1 MGTIDVNT
9 QSYANAIIET
19 MRDPLLV
26 LDADLRVKLA
36 NRSFYQMFK
45 ISPGRP
51 LDRLIY
57 ELGDGQWNIPALR
70 KLLDELLPINGHFDD
85 YQVEHDFPD
94 IGPRTML
101 LNARRLNDG
110 DNKTKLILLAFEDIT
125 ERRAAEHKLEVSE
138 VRYRRLFE
146 AAHDGILILN
156 TGTRRITDVN
166 PFMVELLNYPRE
178 YFIGKE
184 LWEIGIFRDK
194 AANQSAMQELHEKGS
209 IRFEDL
215 PLQDRN
221 GHRHPVEIVANIY
234 QEGHEPVIQCNIR
247 DIAERVRFERE
258 REALLVKEQ
267 ASRMEAEAV
276 NRSKDLFLATL
287 SHELRSPLS
296 AILAWAHLLRTGE
309 LDAATSAEAVDAIET
324 SGRAQAALVN
334 DLLDV
339 SRIIAGKMELE
350 TRALDIASVVDAAVR
365 ATQPIAEAKE
375 ICLEQSFESP
385 LPPILGDAVRL
396 QQVVW
401 NLLSNAVK
409 FTPRGGRVD
418 VFLRALSSWVE
429 LIVRDTGEGISAD
442 FLPHVFDRFQQAE
455 NTTAR
460 RRGGLGLGMAIVR
473 HLVELHG
480 GTVWVTSAGEGQG
493 TTFTVRLPLA
503 AMLPAPTDGSPHRLA
518 TDGDSPPESRDLT
531 GVNIHLV
538 DDDALGRNMIATL
551 LRSCGATVTESGT
564 AADALK
570 MIGQTF
576 PDVLISDIGMPGEDG
591 RSLIR
596 EVRRLDTSRGR
607 ETPAVA
613 LTAYASPQDRRLAL
627 AAGFNTHMP
636 KPVEPAEFV
645 EVIAH
650 LAGRE

>member
-1 MGTIDVNT
+1 
-9 QSYANAIIET
+9 
-19 MRDPLLV
+19 
-26 LDADLRVKLA
+26 
-36 NRSFYQMFK
+36 
-45 ISPGRP
+45 
-51 LDRLIY
+51 
-57 ELGDGQWNIPALR
+57 
-70 KLLDELLPINGHFDD
+70 
-85 YQVEHDFPD
+85 
-94 IGPRTML
+94 
-101 LNARRLNDG
+101 
-110 DNKTKLILLAFEDIT
+110 
-125 ERRAAEHKLEVSE
+125 
-138 VRYRRLFE
+138 
-146 AAHDGILILN
+146 
-156 TGTRRITDVN
+156 
-166 PFMVELLNYPRE
+166 
-178 YFIGKE
+178 
-184 LWEIGIFRDK
+184 
-194 AANQSAMQELHEKGS
+194 
-209 IRFEDL
+209 
-215 PLQDRN
+215 
-221 GHRHPVEIVANIY
+221 
-234 QEGHEPVIQCNIR
+234 
-247 DIAERVRFERE
+247 
-258 REALLVKEQ
+258 
-267 ASRMEAEAV
+267 
-276 NRSKDLFLATL
+276 
-287 SHELRSPLS
+287 
-296 AILAWAHLLRTGE
+296 
-309 LDAATSAEAVDAIET
+309 
-324 SGRAQAALVN
+324 
-334 DLLDV
+334 
-339 SRIIAGKMELE
+339 
-350 TRALDIASVVDAAVR
+350 
-365 ATQPIAEAKE
+365 
-375 ICLEQSFESP
+375 
-385 LPPILGDAVRL
+385 
-396 QQVVW
+396 
-401 NLLSNAVK
+401 
-409 FTPRGGRVD
+409 
-418 VFLRALSSWVE
+418 VE